1 MIEKYIALN
10 RSLRGLQANT
20 RELMDAHFHEGEGFA
35 TASLA
40 GVLVRCLSD
49 LERLWPAGIDAS
61 AIGEIRELITT
72 NDYQALW
79 KVVEELIPKLEDAID
94 DYFSAQPY
102 SDLSYSILDLLHPRV
117 VASSYAH
124 FKAGHFREAVLN
136 SVVTIFDFIRERTGL
151 DKDGS
156 ELVAETFSLQRPF
169 LVLSTLDTES
179 GRNDQK
185 GFIQMLQGVYQGVR
199 NPKAHTLTMNPSQ
212 NVAAQYLV
220 FSSLL
225 CRRVE
230 ESTLA
235 ERDGQPAATAVSAN
249 APPLAP

>member
-1 MIEKYIALN
+1 MLN
-10 RSLRGLQANT
+10 RALRGLHANT
-20 RELMDAHFHEGEGFA
+20 RELMDAYFHEGEGFA
-35 TASLA
+35 TSSLTSVISRA
-40 GVLVRCLSD
+40 LSD
-49 LERLWPAGIDAS
+49 LERIWPAGLDAS
-61 AIGEIRELITT
+61 VIGEVGRLVATGESG
-72 NDYQALW
+72 ALW
-79 KVVEELIPKLEDAID
+79 TVVGELIPKLEDAVD
-94 DYFSAQPY
+94 DYFSSQPY

-117 VASSYAH
+117 IASSYAH
-124 FKAGHFREAVLN
+124 FKTGHFRESVLN
-136 SVVTIFDFIRERTGL
+136 SVVTIFDLLRERTGL

-156 ELVAETFSLQRPF
+156 DLVTESFSLQRPL
-169 LVLSTLDTES
+169 LVVSTLDTES

-230 ESTLA
+230 ESTLQV
-235 ERDGQPAATAVSAN
+235 RTG
-249 APPLAP
+249 